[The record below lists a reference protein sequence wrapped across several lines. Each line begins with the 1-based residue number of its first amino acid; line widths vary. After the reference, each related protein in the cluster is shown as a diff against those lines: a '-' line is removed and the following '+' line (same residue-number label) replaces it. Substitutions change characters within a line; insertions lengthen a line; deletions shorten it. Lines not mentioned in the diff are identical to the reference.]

1 MFYSQEGAP
10 CELSH
15 VFIHP
20 QRNEDLIKESK
31 DTLWATFPNLLKVQG
46 GFELRSIEL
55 MSCNLLLMK
64 NEHVFLLLKDG
75 VIVIQPS
82 LNHVPKLDSVALVFS
97 FMPKRLGT
105 SKKSKDLRHDKSEVL
120 PSDKAQVKHMSS

>member
-1 MFYSQEGAP
+1 MLFVHS
-10 CELSH
+10 
-15 VFIHP
+15 
-20 QRNEDLIKESK
+20 QRNEDLTKESK

-46 GFELRSIEL
+46 GFALRSIVL

-64 NEHVFLLLKDG
+64 NEHVFLLLKEG

-82 LNHVPKLDSVALVFS
+82 MGPVPKLDLVALAFS
-97 FMPKRLGT
+97 FMPKRLGK
-105 SKKSKDLRHDKSEVL
+105 SKKSKILHDDKSEEL